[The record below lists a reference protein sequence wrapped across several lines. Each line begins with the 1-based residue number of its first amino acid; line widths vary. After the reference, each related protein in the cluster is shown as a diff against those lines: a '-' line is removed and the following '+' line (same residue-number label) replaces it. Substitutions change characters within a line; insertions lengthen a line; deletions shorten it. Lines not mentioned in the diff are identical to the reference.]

1 MRNLIN
7 KLLIYM
13 SCTCFLLPSGVDA
26 TVIAIS
32 TLALSAASL
41 CTALNNWKILTALL
55 ALGTIA
61 SILYPPL
68 GVYMPLFLYDF
79 GRLRTPG
86 RIHTMLPAAMG
97 YLPVLLWL
105 PMPAVAYLLFVSAA
119 ALLLSEYTRTLDEL
133 QQKIHHLQDD
143 SKEKALILKEKNRV
157 LLEKQDSEIHIAT
170 LSERNR
176 IAREIHD
183 NVGHLLTR
191 SILQTGALKVINRDT
206 ALKAPIS
213 ELHDTLN
220 TAMTNIRESVHDLH
234 DESVDLPQA
243 LRDLVDKADFPDITL
258 DYDIGEHV
266 AKEIKYAFIA
276 IVGEAINNI
285 QRHSDATRAEISLRE
300 HPAFYQLHI
309 LDNGHDAHI
318 DNTGIGLSNMR
329 ERVESLGGT
338 IRFSTDRGFGIHI
351 SIWR

>member
-7 KLLIYM
+7 KFLIYI
-13 SCTCFLLPSGVDA
+13 SCTCFLLPSGVNA

-32 TLALSAASL
+32 ALALSTASL
-41 CTALNNWKILTALL
+41 CTALNNRNVLTVLL

-61 SILYPPL
+61 GILYPPL

-79 GRLRTPG
+79 VRLRTPG
-86 RIHTMLPAAMG
+86 RILTLLPAVIG
-97 YLPVLLWL
+97 YVPVLLLL
-105 PMPAVAYLLFVSAA
+105 PLSFTIYLLFVSAA
-119 ALLLSEYTRTLDEL
+119 SLLLSEYTRALDEL
-133 QQKIHHLQDD
+133 QKKIHHLQDD
-143 SKEKALILKEKNRV
+143 SKEKALILKEKNRA
-157 LLEKQDSEIHIAT
+157 LLEKQDSELHIAT

-191 SILQTGALKVINRDT
+191 SILQTGALKVVNHDET
-206 ALKAPIS
+206 LQAPIS

-234 DESVDLPQA
+234 DESIDLPQA

-258 DYDIGEHV
+258 DYDIEGHV
-266 AKEIKYAFIA
+266 EKEIKYAFIA

-309 LDNGHDAHI
+309 LDNGHNARI